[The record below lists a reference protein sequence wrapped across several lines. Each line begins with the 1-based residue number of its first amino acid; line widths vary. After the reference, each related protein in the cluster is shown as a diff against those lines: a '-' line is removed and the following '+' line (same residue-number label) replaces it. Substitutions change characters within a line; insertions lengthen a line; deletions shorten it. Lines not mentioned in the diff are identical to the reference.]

1 MELARLQQLITED
14 PTKLIQVIQNTKTT
28 NYELLKKQYDPMLH
42 DVITDTVKYPDKTVK
57 TSTGTKI
64 VFVTRL
70 AVPFQEMI
78 VTLRATFLCGNPIE
92 LSATAKKDTPEAK
105 LLEVMQKTW
114 DDNKLDY
121 DSKTLAK
128 LMMSETDAAELW
140 FSEEAPPDY
149 WKGTPNEGAKV
160 KLRVR
165 LLANS
170 LGDSLYPIFDR
181 IGNLVAFARGY
192 TIIEEDKKQEF
203 FDIYTDT
210 QVYVGTKQ
218 DNLFSFAPPK
228 LHGFQKIPVIYYSQP
243 RAEWYS
249 VQNPIDRLEISIS
262 RHGNANDYMGFP
274 LMAVYGKII
283 SFADKGDDGKVI
295 EVEQGGKIE
304 MVVWP
309 QAPESVKL
317 EQQNLWDIIYVMSG
331 TPKLSG
337 EDLTAAGNFSG
348 AALKMRFMPCHMKA
362 AEKEE
367 IFGKSVQRRLNF
379 LKSAMVLINGT
390 LVTAQTLQVKPKF
403 KYFLPQNTQ
412 EEVNIL
418 IQALLGDK
426 PILSQETAVELN
438 PLVEDKEGEKER
450 LQAEKDKAQAAQDAL
465 NNGPQGLNSE
475 QNNPLNKVA

>member
-1 MELARLQQLITED
+1 MELTRLIELIKD
-14 PTKLIQVIQNTKTT
+14 PNRLISAIQNTKTI
-28 NYELLKKQYDPMLH
+28 NYEVLRKQYDPMLH
-42 DVITDTVKYPDKTVK
+42 DVILDQVKYPDKTVK
-57 TSTGTKI
+57 TSTGTKV

-78 VTLRATFLCGNPIE
+78 VSLRATFLCGNPIE
-92 LSATAKKDTPEAK
+92 LNAPVKKDTVEAK
-105 LLEVMQKTW
+105 LLEVIQKTW

-170 LGDSLYPIFDR
+170 LGDSLYPIFDKM
-181 IGNLVAFARGY
+181 GDMVAFARGY
-192 TIIEEDKKQEF
+192 TLMEEGKKEEH

-210 QVYVGTKQ
+210 DVYVGLKV
-218 DNLFSFAPPK
+218 DNVFTFEPAK
-228 LHGFQKIPVIYYSQP
+228 KHGFLKIPVIYYSQP
-243 RAEWYS
+243 RAEWYN
-249 VQNPIDRLEISIS
+249 VQNPIDRLEMSIS

-317 EQQNLWDIIYVMSG
+317 EQQNLWDIIYVMSS

-337 EDLTAAGNFSG
+337 EDLTAAGNYSG

-367 IFGKSVQRRLNF
+367 IFGKSIQRRLNF
-379 LKSAMVLINGT
+379 LKSAMSIINQA
-390 LVTAQTLQVKPKF
+390 LVAAQNLQLKPKF
-403 KYFLPQNTQ
+403 KYFLPSNVQ
-412 EEVNIL
+412 EEINIL
-418 IQALLGDK
+418 TQALLGDK
-426 PILSQETAVELN
+426 PILSQETAIDLN

-450 LQAEKDKAQAAQDAL
+450 LQAEKDKAQQAQEAL
-465 NNGPQGLNSE
+465 NNGPEGLNNE